1 MSIDLLFKNV
11 ILDSMISLCIFEKM
25 KRRKEVT
32 IFELLFY
39 HSLVSNKIYPD
50 RTLDKTYSKIQ
61 ESIKDIIILLSN
73 KKYIT
78 IINKDNYKLLSNSF
92 KITDSG
98 IKISKKLENKYYD
111 SIKENIDVVLK
122 EYPVTNPKTLR
133 KAIYNESK

>member
-25 KRRKEVT
+25 KRRKEVKLG
-32 IFELLFY
+32 ELLFY

-61 ESIKDIIILLSN
+61 ENIKDTILLLSN

-92 KITDSG
+92 KISNFG
-98 IKISKKLENKYYD
+98 IEVSKKLKNDYYYH
-111 SIKENIDVVLK
+111 IKENIEMVLK
-122 EYPVTNPKTLR
+122 EYPVINSKILR
-133 KAIYNESK
+133 KVVYNEDK